1 MSKSLFKNDVLTIF
15 LSVILGVIFGY
26 FLPDFSKS
34 LKIIGEI
41 FLSLLRMLVI
51 PLVLVAITGAIINL
65 GSIDKL
71 KTIGSWAI
79 GLYFFTMFVAIF
91 IGICSI
97 IIINPTWHGNIEN
110 KNLNIQ
116 VKTFSEFILSIFPS
130 NIFRSMY
137 EGNILQLIFFCVL
150 LGIAILSV
158 NKMIDEVK
166 AFFMYMFDV
175 IMLMV
180 KWFIKFAPVGIFSLI
195 SNIVAN
201 FGLDVFLSLSGYF
214 LSVVAGIFFHGLVFL
229 PVLIYL
235 LTGSNPWIVLKKVY
249 NALIVA
255 FSTCS
260 SSATLPVSMNNCIEN
275 LGLRREVVD
284 FVLPLGATVNM
295 NGTALYEAVAAIF
308 VASVFGIELGFYEYI
323 VISITSVFAAVGAA
337 AIPGAGLITMSIVF
351 TAVGIPLEGIG
362 LIVIVDR
369 FLDMFRTTLNVWG
382 DIVVAFIIDKKT
394 T

>member
-137 EGNILQLIFFCVL
+137 EGNILQLIFFSVL

-158 NKMIDEVK
+158 NRMIDEVK

-180 KWFIKFAPVGIFSLI
+180 KWFVKFAPVGIFSLI
-195 SNIVAN
+195 SNMVAN